1 MSRERMNIGEA
12 AAASGVSAKMIRY
25 YESIGLVRAAGRTAS
40 GYRIY
45 DGIDVNRLRFV
56 RRARD
61 LGFPVERI
69 RLLLD
74 LWGDR
79 ARSNAE
85 VRDLAAEQVATLA
98 QRIAEL
104 EAMRKT
110 LLHLVQA
117 CHGDGRPDC
126 PILEDLA
133 TPPSARPAPT
143 AAAESR
149 PPGSRRHGPPSAP
162 DRRDA
167 AGRRSAGP
175 PAGPR
180 S

>member
-1 MSRERMNIGEA
+1 MNIGQA

-25 YESIGLVRAAGRTAS
+25 YDSIGLVRPAGRSAS
-40 GYRIY
+40 GYRVY
-45 DGIDVNRLRFV
+45 DDNDVNRLRFV

-74 LWGDR
+74 LWRDR
-79 ARSNAE
+79 QRANSE
-85 VRDLAAEQVATLA
+85 VKELAAEQVAALGR
-98 QRIAEL
+98 RIGEL
-104 EAMRKT
+104 EAMRQA

-133 TPPSARPAPT
+133 TTAPAP
-143 AAAESR
+143 AAA
-149 PPGSRRHGPPSAP
+149 PGSRRPVSRRRAPPSAP
-162 DRRDA
+162 VRRGASD
-167 AGRRSAGP
+167 RRSAGP
-175 PAGPR
+175 PADRR

>member
-1 MSRERMNIGEA
+1 MNIGEA

-45 DGIDVNRLRFV
+45 DESDVNRLRFV

-85 VRDLAAEQVATLA
+85 VRDLAAEQVAALA